1 MARKYLIIPTSEL
14 PKVDFSQ
21 VCETSIET
29 VIKSVDETK
38 TFIKW
43 DSDEPAFVSN
53 LTGTE
58 GPYTNQEI
66 LTILATEEWTS
77 PIEGT

>member
-38 TFIKW
+38 TFYKM
-43 DSDEPAFVSN
+43 
-53 LTGTE
+53 G
-58 GPYTNQEI
+58 
-66 LTILATEEWTS
+66 
-77 PIEGT
+77 